1 MKLFKKIMVIIFILV
16 IVLFNCKKKTTIE
29 GGKITNNG
37 KPFKILHVMSY
48 HAPYEWTDELLR
60 GFQEALADVDAEYNV
75 FQMQTD
81 LKSDEESKLAAG
93 KAARELFESYK
104 PDLVYTTD
112 DNAQKYFAKY
122 YINNSV
128 PFVFAAVNSNAKD
141 YGYVGSTNI
150 AGVQEQEHILPSI
163 NFITK
168 IKPSIKKITVITD
181 SDATWPRVIDR
192 IKAISK
198 DLKDITITIVDPIS
212 KFADFKKKM
221 IELQKTTDAICYLGV
236 FRFQDEKG
244 NNVPLIDVQKWI
256 VENSKVPDFSFWGDR
271 VMKGVFCSVIVS
283 GYEQG
288 LAAGKIARGI
298 LIDKKKTSDYPFEP
312 TVKGVPMI
320 NLARAK
326 KIGVTIES
334 EILLTA
340 NVIEKYEWDK

>member
-16 IVLFNCKKKTTIE
+16 IALFNCKKKTTIE
-29 GGKITNNG
+29 GGKVTNNG

-48 HAPYEWTDELLR
+48 HAPYEWTDEQLR

-81 LKSDEESKLAAG
+81 IKSKEEEKLESG
-93 KAARELFESYK
+93 KAARDLFDSYK
-104 PDLVYTTD
+104 PDLVYTND

-122 YINNSV
+122 FINNAV
-128 PFVFAAVNSNAKD
+128 PFVFSAVNSDAKD
-141 YGYVGSTNI
+141 YGYVGSTNM

-168 IKPSIKKITVITD
+168 IKPSIKKITVLTD
-181 SDATWPRVIDR
+181 NDATWPRVIDR
-192 IKAISK
+192 IKNISK
-198 DLKDITITIVDPIS
+198 DLKDVTITIVDPIS

-221 IELQKTTDAICYLGV
+221 MELQKTTDAICYLGV

-244 NNVPLIDVQKWI
+244 VNVPLMDVQKWI
-256 VENSKVPDFSFWGDR
+256 AENSKVPDFSFWGDR
-271 VMKGVFCSVIVS
+271 VMKGTLCSVTVS

-298 LIDKKKTSDYPFEP
+298 LVDKKKASDFPFEP
-312 TVKGVPMI
+312 TVKGVPTI

-326 KIGVTIES
+326 KLGITIDS

-340 NVIEKYEWDK
+340 NVIEKFAWEN